1 MLPRKCNGELKNFSA
16 SLDDL
21 MPYYKPNLPVANSI
35 SGETEIFYP
44 QMYKF
49 YSLAENYKNLSHDC
63 RLILNFDAVN
73 QILAHLT
80 GAKIQSMLLK
90 STTKIDCK
98 SIVSTLMKNPITHEN
113 MFKFRSKSTDL
124 IIKKEIALTLLE
136 DLLTLYIT
144 SGHLLLKK
152 ARYKVKFKQSRL
164 KSRSLRTSLKKMD
177 FQNWQLFLT
186 IKTAIFIAANI

>member
-35 SGETEIFYP
+35 SGETEKFYP

>member
-35 SGETEIFYP
+35 SFNEI
-44 QMYKF
+44 
-49 YSLAENYKNLSHDC
+49 LTH
-63 RLILNFDAVN
+63 LN
-73 QILAHLT
+73 
-80 GAKIQSMLLK
+80 GAKIQGMLLK
-90 STTKIDCK
+90 SATKIDCK

-113 MFKFRSKSTDL
+113 MFKIRSKSTDL

-136 DLLTLYIT
+136 DLLTLYIHVRT
-144 SGHLLLKK
+144 FTFEKSQIQSHKI
-152 ARYKVKFKQSRL
+152 KQSRL

-177 FQNWQLFLT
+177 FENWQLFLT

>member
-35 SGETEIFYP
+35 SVNEI
-44 QMYKF
+44 
-49 YSLAENYKNLSHDC
+49 LT
-63 RLILNFDAVN
+63 
-73 QILAHLT
+73 HLT
-80 GAKIQSMLLK
+80 GAKIQGMLLK

>member
-35 SGETEIFYP
+35 SFNEI
-44 QMYKF
+44 
-49 YSLAENYKNLSHDC
+49 LTH
-63 RLILNFDAVN
+63 LN
-73 QILAHLT
+73 
-80 GAKIQSMLLK
+80 GAKIQGMLLK
-90 STTKIDCK
+90 SATKIDCK
-98 SIVSTLMKNPITHEN
+98 SIISTLIKNPITHEN

-177 FQNWQLFLT
+177 FENWQLFLT

>member
-35 SGETEIFYP
+35 SVNEI
-44 QMYKF
+44 
-49 YSLAENYKNLSHDC
+49 LT
-63 RLILNFDAVN
+63 
-73 QILAHLT
+73 HLT
-80 GAKIQSMLLK
+80 GAKIQGMLLK

-113 MFKFRSKSTDL
+113 MFKIRSKSTDL

-136 DLLTLYIT
+136 DLLNCIFT

-152 ARYKVKFKQSRL
+152 ARYKVIKSSNQTKIKITANLTEEDGFRKLATISNHKNSYFYSCKYL
-164 KSRSLRTSLKKMD
+164 K
-177 FQNWQLFLT
+177 NH
-186 IKTAIFIAANI
+186 N